1 MTMLQKQQKSKLK
14 CSSSFQASASI
25 IFINVSL
32 AKARSGFKKWKGTQ
46 FLYESCCC
54 KHYGLFC
61 FPTPTPI
68 YYCLSSG
75 HSYFILPTCKIAL
88 SLSGL
93 SKVSW
98 LWHQAQVQYYL
109 IFIFCEC
116 KWKYLDA
123 APLDSELSKIKWHTQ
138 HLIVSQDQNNHN
150 EQMAISEL
158 RRAHVA
164 SFTYYALQQ

>member
-1 MTMLQKQQKSKLK
+1 MFKLI
-14 CSSSFQASASI
+14 SSFCFYYIYQCLIGQSKKWIQEVERYS
-25 IFINVSL
+25 VSL
-32 AKARSGFKKWKGTQ
+32 WELLLQTLWP
-46 FLYESCCC
+46 FL
-54 KHYGLFC
+54 